1 MVRPLDLQVSIAKA
15 AYASQ
20 VQGAQHE
27 APQAAQNAAAREA
40 AQQQVLDHSRTA
52 PVEPSQE
59 AELHPHDGDPDQRQ
73 GRKRKRRPEAEAEEE
88 EPPKAGD
95 GHLDIVV

>member
-20 VQGAQHE
+20 AHGAQHE

-40 AQQQVLDHSRTA
+40 AQQHVLDHSRTA
-52 PVEPSQE
+52 PAEPSQE
-59 AELHPHDGDPDQRQ
+59 AELHPHDGNPDQRR
-73 GRKRKRRPEAEAEEE
+73 GRKRKRAPESESDGEESQ
-88 EPPKAGD
+88 KADD
-95 GHLDIVV
+95 GHLDIVA